1 MNTLSFEYRTTGRM
15 RFIGVETKAP
25 QDAWDTDEVHKRL
38 WKRLEPMKLQLDQLK
53 TEYGCSIPYL
63 CTLCHSRNQEL
74 GTDDRFMLGYFY
86 REGTPVPESAD
97 YFDVISEQIGYGV
110 YHTTNF
116 RNDQENGYVQTRD
129 TILGDGNLVPY
140 PVGYWAA
147 VALIDGM
154 PHDGDYEFG
163 SVLPALVHRTYETF
177 LSEVN
182 AGIKAE
188 QLK

>member
-1 MNTLSFEYRTTGRM
+1 MSFEYRTTGRM

-25 QDAWDTDEVHKRL
+25 QDAWDTDEVEQRL
-38 WKRLEPMKLQLDQLK
+38 FHRLEPLKPQLDQLK

-63 CTLCHSRNQEL
+63 CTLCHSRHHEL
-74 GTDDRFMLGYFY
+74 GADNRFMLGYFY
-86 REGTPVPESAD
+86 KEGTSVPENAD

-110 YHTTNF
+110 YHPTDFHTN
-116 RNDQENGYVQTRD
+116 QEKGYVQTRD

-140 PVGYWAA
+140 PVGYWDA

-154 PHDGDYEFG
+154 PHDGDFEFG
-163 SVLPALVHRTYETF
+163 SVLPALVHRTYESF
-177 LSEVN
+177 LKEVG
-182 AGIKAE
+182 AEITVE